1 VKRSAELQLQTRLIG
16 AANHASHELPPWLVA
31 DLRADHAGEAGAV
44 MMYRGILSVSKDPHV
59 RAFAERHLRTECGHL
74 ASIAEIMPA
83 RSQTQLLPIWRM
95 MGWLTGALS
104 ALLGPRAIFAN
115 VQAVETFVDHH
126 YQEQII
132 RLSAE
137 GPFADV
143 RQLLA
148 DCRQDEIDHRDEA
161 AGLTMGNVGH
171 MAKCWQVLIAM
182 KFKVAVWLA
191 RKF

>member
-1 VKRSAELQLQTRLIG
+1 MFR
-16 AANHASHELPPWLVA
+16 
-31 DLRADHAGEAGAV
+31 
-44 MMYRGILSVSKDPHV
+44 
-59 RAFAERHLRTECGHL
+59 
-74 ASIAEIMPA
+74 
-83 RSQTQLLPIWRM
+83 
-95 MGWLTGALS
+95 
-104 ALLGPRAIFAN
+104 
-115 VQAVETFVDHH
+115 AVETFVDHH